1 MTISKFPALQFQLPK
16 AHRHL
21 AYSAVGNAHSSH
33 VLLCLPGLLE
43 TRATFDSLLQDAEA
57 VHGLRV
63 VSLDMCGRG
72 DSSPLPGD
80 QGYTMQV
87 YLEDIEHFIR
97 AELMPEGKPVPRIE
111 VLGTSMGGILGM
123 YLACDVRNQVSGLFL
138 NDIGLDLPWMSIY
151 GLYDGLKKAGRL
163 PTPEEMAAKY
173 NVSLG
178 AVLAVQSPS
187 HFDLSYRKDWKGMK
201 FGHLLSDFKGPLR
214 LMHGSDSGVCTAQQV
229 KDLQREF
236 PKAKVLEVAGAAHP
250 VPFNAAVNKFVLA
263 SLDMPAASVAKVQP
277 LKAYEQMDM
286 ALEDAPVWKE
296 PMVVTDV
303 PVEVMKSV
311 EVMMSTQLP
320 DAQLVEPS
328 VDLPVELSAAA
339 PLEQQVAHSVTSPT
353 TPPESAAQHVSA
365 QSPSLWAW
373 LKQQLLGATKK

>member
-1 MTISKFPALQFQLPK
+1 MTVSKFPALQFQIPK
-16 AHRHL
+16 DNRHL
-21 AYSAVGNAHSSH
+21 AYSAVGDVSSPH

-43 TRATFDSLLQDAEA
+43 TRATFDSLLQDAEG

-63 VSLDMCGRG
+63 VSLDLCGRG
-72 DSSPLPGD
+72 DSSPLAGD
-80 QGYTMQV
+80 KGYTMQV

-97 AELMPEGKPVPRIE
+97 TELMPDGKPVPRIE

-123 YLACDVRNQVSGLFL
+123 YLACDAHNHVSGLFL

-151 GLYDGLKKAGRL
+151 GLYDGMKKEGRL
-163 PTPEEMAAKY
+163 PTPEEMAAKF

-214 LMHGSDSGVCTAQQV
+214 LMHGSESGVCTAQQV
-229 KDLQREF
+229 KDLQRAF

-296 PMVVTDV
+296 PLVVADV
-303 PVEVMKSV
+303 PVEVMK
-311 EVMMSTQLP
+311 
-320 DAQLVEPS
+320 S

-339 PLEQQVAHSVTSPT
+339 PLEQQVAQSVAPPT
-353 TPPESAAQHVSA
+353 TPPKSSTQPLST
-365 QSPSLWAW
+365 QPPSLWAW

>member
-1 MTISKFPALQFQLPK
+1 
-16 AHRHL
+16 
-21 AYSAVGNAHSSH
+21 

-43 TRATFDSLLQDAEA
+43 TRATFDSLLQDAEG

-63 VSLDMCGRG
+63 VSLDLCGRG
-72 DSSPLPGD
+72 DASPLPGD
-80 QGYTMQV
+80 KGYTMQV

-97 AELMPEGKPVPRIE
+97 TELMPDGKPVPRIE

-123 YLACDVRNQVSGLFL
+123 YLACDAHNHVSGLFL

-151 GLYDGLKKAGRL
+151 GLYDGMKKEGRL
-163 PTPEEMAAKY
+163 PTPEEMAAKF

-229 KDLQREF
+229 QDLQRAF

-250 VPFNAAVNKFVLA
+250 VPFNATVNKFVLKA
-263 SLDMPAASVAKVQP
+263 LD
-277 LKAYEQMDM
+277 L
-286 ALEDAPVWKE
+286 PVWQE
-296 PMVVTDV
+296 PTVVTDE

-311 EVMMSTQLP
+311 EVIAVPTPQ
-320 DAQLVEPS
+320 
-328 VDLPVELSAAA
+328 PV
-339 PLEQQVAHSVTSPT
+339 VTAT
-353 TPPESAAQHVSA
+353 LPESVAAQSA
-365 QSPSLWAW
+365 SVQPPSWLSW